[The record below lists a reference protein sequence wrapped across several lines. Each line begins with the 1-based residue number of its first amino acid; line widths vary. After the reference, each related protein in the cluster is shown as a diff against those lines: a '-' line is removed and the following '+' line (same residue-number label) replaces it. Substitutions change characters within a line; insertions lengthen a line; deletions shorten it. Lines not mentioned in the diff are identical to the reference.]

1 MTIFGYLLPATTVK
15 LGKID
20 TEGLWG
26 RDPHPPVTR
35 EPGQRPNSTCDE
47 QVAYVV
53 EYRGWSAIDTPET
66 EMVGE
71 YTDDPVQVFDHATES
86 EPGDAAPPEE
96 VTHYYRLVVPNI
108 GVYEFA
114 DYEIAEIL
122 R

>member
-35 EPGQRPNSTCDE
+35 EPGQRPTSPCDG
-47 QVAYVV
+47 QVAYV
-53 EYRGWSAIDTPET
+53 
-66 EMVGE
+66 VGE